1 MMRKAGIW
9 ALAFVLLLTVAGCGP
24 SNEVPPEPTPAGNP
38 EQEVEDPLRSEE
50 TDMESEE
57 TPEVPETEPQTE
69 EEPEALT
76 GLELVTSLDI
86 QPPDTL
92 YVEGTHETEGQV
104 ITTISY
110 LTGEN
115 YRMETKVQNMEQV
128 VIYSAAEGKIYT
140 YTVGEDTGFVFSNED
155 NYNAENDVS
164 QYAWDDTTN
173 LADEIGDGL
182 IKAERTTYD
191 GQPVLYYETTFE
203 TETMDTVSRQWMSTE
218 YWYPLKVETLIDG
231 QIMSTYEVTEIDA
244 NRNFSDDLFTPPSNV
259 NFMSFDDFVDP
270 SMLEEM
276 NPEDLEVP
284 IS

>member
-1 MMRKAGIW
+1 MLRKAGIW
-9 ALAFVLLLTVAGCGP
+9 ALVFALLLIIAGCGP

-57 TPEVPETEPQTE
+57 EAESPEMEME
-69 EEPEALT
+69 EEPETLT
-76 GLELVTSLDI
+76 GLDLVTSLYI
-86 QPPDTL
+86 QPPETL
-92 YVEGTHETEGQV
+92 YVEGTHETEGQEV
-104 ITTISY
+104 TTISY

-128 VIYSAAEGKIYT
+128 VIYSATDQKIYT

-155 NYNAENDVS
+155 NYNAEIDVN
-164 QYAWDDTTN
+164 QYAWNDSTD

-182 IKAERTTYD
+182 NRAERTTYD
-191 GQPVLYYETTFE
+191 GQPVLYFETTFE
-203 TETMDTVSRQWMSTE
+203 TETMNTVSRQWMSTE
-218 YWYPLKVETLIDG
+218 YWYPLKVESLIDG
-231 QIMSTYEVTEIDA
+231 QVVSTYVVTEIDP
-244 NRNFSDDLFTPPSNV
+244 NRNFPEDLFTPPADV
-259 NFMSFDDFVDP
+259 EFMSFEDFVDP
-270 SMLEEM
+270 STLEEM